1 MSTLRAL
8 EPSRRV
14 ADHSAGNRFLLLAE
28 YSDREPVIRADVEV
42 FNVHLLSIRALT
54 GTAPRK
60 GTSGA
65 CGQAIMTAPIWGVD
79 GSRMPHTP
87 RTNLRDQPISD
98 RPVSLPRI
106 SFWCLTSPRLA
117 ARHR

>member
-42 FNVHLLSIRALT
+42 FYVHLLSIRALT
-54 GTAPRK
+54 GAAPGK
-60 GTSGA
+60 E
-65 CGQAIMTAPIWGVD
+65 PE
-79 GSRMPHTP
+79 
-87 RTNLRDQPISD
+87 
-98 RPVSLPRI
+98 
-106 SFWCLTSPRLA
+106 RLA
-117 ARHR
+117 AKRSVTSPFHSPIFHPGV